1 MISSPTAIS
10 PCSWNS
16 ISRFLT
22 QHLPGVASE
31 LRANLVGAQSIKASN
46 KEGKL
51 RSHARVAMTVRT
63 RSAAVLVFSTRSIIS
78 QTGLAIAVSC
88 AASLVCSSAF
98 AGAEKISDTRS
109 EAPDEAPG
117 PAIQKQS
124 GAIISIR
131 SRRINRTAPLAAPS
145 APARATN
152 TPDSRHDRPDK
163 VAETKPRE
171 KVDPFAKFDHLREKG
186 IWLNIPGPADTIDQ
200 DKGGVRSALANLGI
214 GYVGWTQNSLIDNRM
229 PNAAKST
236 IFNQRYIG
244 ESPTFGTVNSMIVT
258 YDLGRFGIP
267 DGQITVGVEQQYWT
281 WKPAGPDRVG
291 INTIAYYQTFFDR
304 TLELKM
310 GYLGNHDEFLGMNPF
325 GPTPV
330 ILSQAGMSNNSA
342 PTPALNVRY
351 NLDDRLYN
359 KISIQRSVSPDG
371 QLAHITENRA
381 GLNWRTANAG
391 ILLLDEFGY
400 KNKAAPGLPETWLR
414 AGIGFNDSRYPNL
427 AYPSQ
432 PRANANSAYYVAVDR
447 QFWQSDDQG
456 SPARG
461 IYGGFS
467 AMYAPP
473 DVNKVSRYLEVR
485 LYAKGLFSSR
495 PGDQIAIAATNI
507 AWSHF
512 AVDAALAKGDLVH
525 RNSTAIRGRYTARL
539 APGVYATLGLLYIN
553 NPTAITY
560 TRQTGHA
567 LNVLVSTSI
576 FF

>member
-1 MISSPTAIS
+1 MISSTAIS
-10 PCSWNS
+10 LFSCASV
-16 ISRFLT
+16 SRFLT
-22 QHLPGVASE
+22 HQLPGFASE
-31 LRANLVGAQSIKASN
+31 LRTNVVGAQAIKASN

-51 RSHARVAMTVRT
+51 RSHAGVAMTVRT
-63 RSAAVLVFSTRSIIS
+63 RSAAAPIFSTRSIMS

-88 AASLVCSSAF
+88 AANLVCSSAL
-98 AGAEKISDTRS
+98 AGAEKASDTGS
-109 EAPDEAPG
+109 EAPGETPG

-124 GAIISIR
+124 GATNSIR
-131 SRRINRTAPLAAPS
+131 SRRTNRTAPLAAPW

-152 TPDSRHDRPDK
+152 TPDSRHNRPNK
-163 VAETKPRE
+163 VAETKPPE
-171 KVDPFAKFDHLREKG
+171 KIAPFAKFDNLREKG

-200 DKGGVRSALANLGI
+200 DKGGVRSALADLGI

-229 PNAAKST
+229 PNASKST

-267 DGQITVGVEQQYWT
+267 DGQITVGAEQQYWT

-304 TLELKM
+304 KLELKM
-310 GYLGNHDEFLGMNPF
+310 GYLRNHDEFSGMNPF
-325 GPTPV
+325 GPTPI
-330 ILSQAGMSNNSA
+330 ILSQAGISNNSA
-342 PTPALNVRY
+342 PTPALNVKY
-351 NLDDRLYN
+351 NLDDRLYA

-371 QLAHITENRA
+371 QLAHMSENPT

-400 KNKAAPGLPETWLR
+400 KAKAAEGSPETWLR

-427 AYPSQ
+427 ADPSQ
-432 PRANANSAYYVAVDR
+432 PRADANSAYYVAMDR
-447 QFWQSDDQG
+447 QFWQSDAEG

-467 AMYAPP
+467 AMYAPS
-473 DVNKVSRYLEVR
+473 DVNKVSRYLELR
-485 LYAKGLFSSR
+485 LYAKGLFNSR

-512 AVDAALAKGDLVH
+512 AVDTALAKGDLVH
-525 RNSTAIRGRYTARL
+525 RDSTAIWGRYTARL
-539 APGVYATLGLLYIN
+539 APGIYATLGLLYIN
-553 NPTAITY
+553 HPTTITY

-567 LNVLVSTSI
+567 LNVLVSTSV

>member
-1 MISSPTAIS
+1 MT
-10 PCSWNS
+10 
-16 ISRFLT
+16 RFLT
-22 QHLPGVASE
+22 QQLPGVASE
-31 LRANLVGAQSIKASN
+31 LRSNVVGAHSIKASN
-46 KEGKL
+46 KEGTL
-51 RSHARVAMTVRT
+51 TPHAGVAMTVRT
-63 RSAAVLVFSTRSIIS
+63 RSAAAPVFSARSTMS
-78 QTGLAIAVSC
+78 QTGLAMAVSC
-88 AASLVCSSAF
+88 AASLVCSSAL
-98 AGAEKISDTRS
+98 AAAEKASDTRS
-109 EAPDEAPG
+109 EAPGETPG
-117 PAIQKQS
+117 PAIQKQG

-131 SRRINRTAPLAAPS
+131 GRRINRTAPLAARS

-152 TPDSRHDRPDK
+152 TRDSRHDRPDK
-163 VAETKPRE
+163 VAETKPPG
-171 KVDPFAKFDHLREKG
+171 KIDPFAKFDNLREKG
-186 IWLNIPGPADTIDQ
+186 IWLKIPGPADTIDQ
-200 DKGGVRSALANLGI
+200 DRGGVRSALAELGI

-229 PNAAKST
+229 PNASKST
-236 IFNQRYIG
+236 VFNQRYIG

-258 YDLGRFGIP
+258 YDLGRFEIP
-267 DGQITVGVEQQYWT
+267 DGQITVGAEQQYWT

-304 TLELKM
+304 KLELKM
-310 GYLGNHDEFLGMNPF
+310 GYLRNHDEFVGMNPF
-325 GPTPV
+325 GPTPI

-342 PTPALNVRY
+342 PMPALNVKY

-359 KISIQRSVSPDG
+359 KISIQRSISPDG
-371 QLAHITENRA
+371 QLAHMTENPT

-391 ILLLDEFGY
+391 ILLLDEFGN

-414 AGIGFNDSRYPNL
+414 AGIGFNNSRYPHL
-427 AYPSQ
+427 AYPLQ
-432 PRANANSAYYVAVDR
+432 PRVNANSAYYVAVDR
-447 QFWQSDDQG
+447 QFWQSDAQG

-461 IYGGFS
+461 VYGGFS
-467 AMYAPP
+467 AMYAPS
-473 DVNKVSRYLEVR
+473 DVNKVSRYLELR

-512 AVDAALAKGDLVH
+512 AVDAALVKGDLVH
-525 RNSTAIRGRYTARL
+525 RDSTAIWGRYTARL

-567 LNVLVSTSI
+567 LNVLVSTSV

>member
-1 MISSPTAIS
+1 MT
-10 PCSWNS
+10 
-16 ISRFLT
+16 RFLT
-22 QHLPGVASE
+22 QRLPGVAGE
-31 LRANLVGAQSIKASN
+31 LRTNVVGAHSIKAGN
-46 KEGKL
+46 VEGQPTP
-51 RSHARVAMTVRT
+51 HTGVPMTVRT
-63 RSAAVLVFSTRSIIS
+63 RSAAPPVFSTRSIMS

-88 AASLVCSSAF
+88 AASLVCSSAL
-98 AGAEKISDTRS
+98 AGAEKASDTKS
-109 EAPDEAPG
+109 EARGETPG
-117 PAIQKQS
+117 PEVQKQS
-124 GAIISIR
+124 GATISVR
-131 SRRINRTAPLAAPS
+131 SRWLKRTEPLAAPS
-145 APARATN
+145 APARAIN

-163 VAETKPRE
+163 VAETKPPE
-171 KVDPFAKFDHLREKG
+171 KIAPFAKFDNLREKG
-186 IWLNIPGPADTIDQ
+186 IWLNMPGPADTIDQ
-200 DKGGVRSALANLGI
+200 DRGGVRSALANLGI

-229 PNAAKST
+229 PNASKST

-267 DGQITVGVEQQYWT
+267 DGQITVGAEQQYWT

-310 GYLGNHDEFLGMNPF
+310 GYLRNHDEFLGMNPF

-330 ILSQAGMSNNSA
+330 ILSQAGMSTNSA
-342 PTPALNVRY
+342 PTPALNVKY

-371 QLAHITENRA
+371 QLAHMSENPT

-400 KNKAAPGLPETWLR
+400 KAKATEGSPETWLR
-414 AGIGFNDSRYPNL
+414 AGIGFNDSHYLNL
-427 AYPSQ
+427 ADPSQ
-432 PRANANSAYYVAVDR
+432 PRANANSAYYLAVDR
-447 QFWQSDDQG
+447 QFWQADAQG

-467 AMYAPP
+467 AMYAPS
-473 DVNKVSRYLEVR
+473 DVNKVSRYLELR

-495 PGDQIAIAATNI
+495 PGDQIAIAATNT

-525 RNSTAIRGRYTARL
+525 RDSTAIWGRYTARL

-567 LNVLVSTSI
+567 LNVLVSTSV

>member
-1 MISSPTAIS
+1 MT
-10 PCSWNS
+10 
-16 ISRFLT
+16 RFLT
-22 QHLPGVASE
+22 RRLPGVARE
-31 LRANLVGAQSIKASN
+31 LRTNVVGAHSIKASH

-51 RSHARVAMTVRT
+51 RSHAGVAMTVRT
-63 RSAAVLVFSTRSIIS
+63 RSAAAPVFSPRSTMS

-88 AASLVCSSAF
+88 AASLVCSSAV
-98 AGAEKISDTRS
+98 AGAEKASDTGS
-109 EAPDEAPG
+109 ETSDEASG
-117 PAIQKQS
+117 PAIQKKS

-131 SRRINRTAPLAAPS
+131 GRRINRTAPLAAPS
-145 APARATN
+145 APARATS
-152 TPDSRHDRPDK
+152 TPDSRHDRPNK
-163 VAETKPRE
+163 VAETKPPE

-229 PNAAKST
+229 PNASKST

-244 ESPTFGTVNSMIVT
+244 ESPTFGTVNSIIVT

-267 DGQITVGVEQQYWT
+267 DGQITVGAEQQYWT

-310 GYLGNHDEFLGMNPF
+310 GYLRNHDEFLGMNPF
-325 GPTPV
+325 GPTPI
-330 ILSQAGMSNNSA
+330 ILSQAGMSNNSV

-371 QLAHITENRA
+371 QLAHMSENPT

-400 KNKAAPGLPETWLR
+400 KAKAAEGSPETWLR
-414 AGIGFNDSRYPNL
+414 AGIGFNDSHYPNL
-427 AYPSQ
+427 ADPTQ

-447 QFWQSDDQG
+447 QFWQSDAEG

-467 AMYAPP
+467 AMYAPS
-473 DVNKVSRYLEVR
+473 DVNKVSRYLELRV
-485 LYAKGLFSSR
+485 YAKGLFNSR
-495 PGDQIAIAATNI
+495 PGDRIAIAATNI
-507 AWSHF
+507 AWNHF

-525 RNSTAIRGRYTARL
+525 RDSTAIWGRYTARL

-567 LNVLVSTSI
+567 LNVLVSTSV

>member
-1 MISSPTAIS
+1 MT
-10 PCSWNS
+10 
-16 ISRFLT
+16 RFLT
-22 QHLPGVASE
+22 RRLPGVASE
-31 LRANLVGAQSIKASN
+31 LRTNVAGAQSIKAGN

-51 RSHARVAMTVRT
+51 RSHAGVAMTVRT
-63 RSAAVLVFSTRSIIS
+63 RSAAAPVFTPRSTMS

-88 AASLVCSSAF
+88 AASLVCSSAV
-98 AGAEKISDTRS
+98 AGADKASDAGS
-109 EAPDEAPG
+109 ETSDEASG
-117 PAIQKQS
+117 PAIQKKS

-131 SRRINRTAPLAAPS
+131 SRRINRTAPLAARS
-145 APARATN
+145 APVRATN
-152 TPDSRHDRPDK
+152 TPDSRHDRPNK
-163 VAETKPRE
+163 VAETEPPE
-171 KVDPFAKFDHLREKG
+171 KVDPFVKFDHLREKG
-186 IWLNIPGPADTIDQ
+186 TWLNIPGPADTIDQ
-200 DKGGVRSALANLGI
+200 DKGGVRSALATLGI
-214 GYVGWTQNSLIDNRM
+214 GYVGWTQNSLIDNRI
-229 PNAAKST
+229 PNASKST

-244 ESPTFGTVNSMIVT
+244 ESPTFGTVNSMIMT
-258 YDLGRFGIP
+258 YDLGPFGIP

-304 TLELKM
+304 KFELKM
-310 GYLGNHDEFLGMNPF
+310 GYLRNHDEFLGMNPF

-371 QLAHITENRA
+371 QLAHMTENRA

-400 KNKAAPGLPETWLR
+400 KTKATERSPETWLR

-427 AYPSQ
+427 ADPSQ
-432 PRANANSAYYVAVDR
+432 PRADANSAYYVAVDG
-447 QFWQSDDQG
+447 QFWQSDAEG

-467 AMYAPP
+467 AMYAPS
-473 DVNKVSRYLEVR
+473 DVNKVSRYLELR
-485 LYAKGLFSSR
+485 LYAKGLFNSR

-525 RNSTAIRGRYTARL
+525 RHSTSIWGRYTARL

-553 NPTAITY
+553 NPTTITY
-560 TRQTGHA
+560 SRQTGHA
-567 LNVLVSTSI
+567 LNVLVSTSV

>member
-1 MISSPTAIS
+1 M
-10 PCSWNS
+10 
-16 ISRFLT
+16 
-22 QHLPGVASE
+22 
-31 LRANLVGAQSIKASN
+31 
-46 KEGKL
+46 
-51 RSHARVAMTVRT
+51 
-63 RSAAVLVFSTRSIIS
+63 S

-88 AASLVCSSAF
+88 AASLVCSSAL
-98 AGAEKISDTRS
+98 AGAEKASDTKS
-109 EAPDEAPG
+109 EAPGETPG
-117 PAIQKQS
+117 PEIQKQS
-124 GAIISIR
+124 GATISVR
-131 SRRINRTAPLAAPS
+131 SRWLKRTEPLAAPS
-145 APARATN
+145 APARAIN

-163 VAETKPRE
+163 VAETTPPE
-171 KVDPFAKFDHLREKG
+171 KIAPFAKFDNLREKG
-186 IWLNIPGPADTIDQ
+186 IWLNMPGPADTIDQ
-200 DKGGVRSALANLGI
+200 DRGGVRSALANLGI

-229 PNAAKST
+229 PNASKST

-267 DGQITVGVEQQYWT
+267 DGQITVGAEQQYWT

-310 GYLGNHDEFLGMNPF
+310 GYLRNHDEFLGMNPF
-325 GPTPV
+325 GPTPI

-342 PTPALNVRY
+342 PTPALNVKY

-371 QLAHITENRA
+371 QLAHMSENPT
-381 GLNWRTANAG
+381 GLNWRTVNAG

-400 KNKAAPGLPETWLR
+400 KAKATEGSPETWLR

-427 AYPSQ
+427 ADPSQ
-432 PRANANSAYYVAVDR
+432 PRANANSAYYVAMDR
-447 QFWQSDDQG
+447 QFWQSDAEG

-467 AMYAPP
+467 AMYAPS
-473 DVNKVSRYLEVR
+473 DVNKVSRYLELR

-495 PGDQIAIAATNI
+495 PGDQIAIAATNT

-525 RNSTAIRGRYTARL
+525 RDSTAIWGRYTARL

-553 NPTAITY
+553 NPTTITY
-560 TRQTGHA
+560 SRQTGHT
-567 LNVLVSTSI
+567 LNVLVSTSV

>member
-1 MISSPTAIS
+1 M
-10 PCSWNS
+10 
-16 ISRFLT
+16 SRFLT
-22 QHLPGVASE
+22 QQLPGGARE
-31 LRANLVGAQSIKASN
+31 LRTNLAGAHSIKASP
-46 KEGKL
+46 KEGSL
-51 RSHARVAMTVRT
+51 TPHADLAVTVRT
-63 RSAAVLVFSTRSIIS
+63 RSAAAPVFNPRSIMS

-88 AASLVCSSAF
+88 AASLVCSSAV
-98 AGAEKISDTRS
+98 AGAEKASDTGRETS
-109 EAPDEAPG
+109 DEPSG

-131 SRRINRTAPLAAPS
+131 SRRINRTAPLAAPA

-163 VAETKPRE
+163 AAETKPPE
-171 KVDPFAKFDHLREKG
+171 KIAPFAKFDNLREKG
-186 IWLNIPGPADTIDQ
+186 IWLSIPGPADTIDQ
-200 DKGGVRSALANLGI
+200 DKDGVRSALADLGI
-214 GYVGWTQNSLIDNRM
+214 GYVGWTQNTLIDNRM
-229 PNAAKST
+229 PNASKST

-267 DGQITVGVEQQYWT
+267 DGQITVGAEQQYWT

-291 INTIAYYQTFFDR
+291 INTVAYYQTCFDR

-310 GYLGNHDEFLGMNPF
+310 GYLRNHDEFLGMNPF

-342 PTPALNVRY
+342 PTPALNVKY

-371 QLAHITENRA
+371 QLAHMSENPT

-400 KNKAAPGLPETWLR
+400 KAKATEGSPETWLR
-414 AGIGFNDSRYPNL
+414 AGIGFNNSDYPNL
-427 AYPSQ
+427 ADPSQ
-432 PRANANSAYYVAVDR
+432 PRANANSAYHVAVDR
-447 QFWQSDDQG
+447 QFWQSDAQG

-467 AMYAPP
+467 AMYAPS
-473 DVNKVSRYLEVR
+473 DVNKVSRYLELRV
-485 LYAKGLFSSR
+485 YAKGLFSSR
-495 PGDQIAIAATNI
+495 PGDQIAIAATNT

-525 RNSTAIRGRYTARL
+525 RNSTAIWGRYTARL

-553 NPTAITY
+553 NPTTITY
-560 TRQTGHA
+560 SRQTGHA
-567 LNVLVSTSI
+567 LNVLVSTSV

>member
-1 MISSPTAIS
+1 MT
-10 PCSWNS
+10 
-16 ISRFLT
+16 RFLT
-22 QHLPGVASE
+22 QRLPGVASE
-31 LRANLVGAQSIKASN
+31 LRTNVAGAHSIKTSH
-46 KEGKL
+46 KQGKL
-51 RSHARVAMTVRT
+51 RSHAGVAMTVRT
-63 RSAAVLVFSTRSIIS
+63 RSAAAPVFSPRSTMS

-88 AASLVCSSAF
+88 AASLVCGSAL
-98 AGAEKISDTRS
+98 AGAEKASDTGS
-109 EAPDEAPG
+109 ETSDEASG

-124 GAIISIR
+124 GATISIR
-131 SRRINRTAPLAAPS
+131 SRWINRMAPLAAPS

-152 TPDSRHDRPDK
+152 TPNSRHDRPGK
-163 VAETKPRE
+163 GAETKPPE
-171 KVDPFAKFDHLREKG
+171 TIAPFAKFDNLREKG

-200 DKGGVRSALANLGI
+200 DKDGVRSALAALGI
-214 GYVGWTQNSLIDNRM
+214 GYVGWTQNTLIDNRM
-229 PNAAKST
+229 PNASKST

-267 DGQITVGVEQQYWT
+267 DGQITVGAEQQYWT

-291 INTIAYYQTFFDR
+291 INTIAFYQTFFDR
-304 TLELKM
+304 KLELKM
-310 GYLGNHDEFLGMNPF
+310 GYLRNHDEFLGMNPF
-325 GPTPV
+325 GPTSV

-342 PTPALNVRY
+342 PTPALNVKY

-359 KISIQRSVSPDG
+359 KISLQRSVSPVG
-371 QLAHITENRA
+371 QLAHISENPT

-400 KNKAAPGLPETWLR
+400 KAKAAPGSPETWLR

-427 AYPSQ
+427 ADPSQ
-432 PRANANSAYYVAVDR
+432 PRANANSAYYVAADR
-447 QFWQSDDQG
+447 QFWQADAEG

-473 DVNKVSRYLEVR
+473 DVNKVSRYLELR

-495 PGDQIAIAATNI
+495 PGDQIAIAATNT
-507 AWSHF
+507 AWSHL

-525 RNSTAIRGRYTARL
+525 RDSTAIWGRYTARL

-553 NPTAITY
+553 NPTTITY

-567 LNVLVSTSI
+567 LNVLVSTSV

>member
-1 MISSPTAIS
+1 MISSTAIS
-10 PCSWNS
+10 LFSWTS
-16 ISRFLT
+16 VSRLLT
-22 QHLPGVASE
+22 QQLPDIASE
-31 LRANLVGAQSIKASN
+31 LRTNLVDAHSIKASN
-46 KEGKL
+46 KEGNL
-51 RSHARVAMTVRT
+51 TPHEGVAMMVRT
-63 RSAAVLVFSTRSIIS
+63 RSAAAPVSSTRSTIS
-78 QTGLAIAVSC
+78 QTGLALAISL
-88 AASLVCSSAF
+88 AASLVCRPAF
-98 AGAEKISDTRS
+98 AGAEKASDPRS
-109 EAPDEAPG
+109 EAPREAPG
-117 PAIQKQS
+117 PAIQEQS
-124 GAIISIR
+124 GATISIR
-131 SRRINRTAPLAAPS
+131 SRRLKRTAPLAARS
-145 APARATN
+145 APAQSINA
-152 TPDSRHDRPDK
+152 PESRHDHPDK
-163 VAETKPRE
+163 VAEIRAPDKI
-171 KVDPFAKFDHLREKG
+171 DPFAKFDNLREKG
-186 IWLNIPGPADTIDQ
+186 IWLNIPGPADTIDR
-200 DKGGVRSALANLGI
+200 DMGGVRSALADLGI

-229 PNAAKST
+229 PNASKST

-244 ESPTFGTVNSMIVT
+244 ESPTFCTVNSMIVT

-267 DGQITVGVEQQYWT
+267 DGQITVGAEQQYWT

-310 GYLGNHDEFLGMNPF
+310 GYLRNHDEFLGMNPF
-325 GPTPV
+325 GPTPI

-342 PTPALNVRY
+342 PTPALNVKY

-371 QLAHITENRA
+371 QLAHMSENPT

-400 KNKAAPGLPETWLR
+400 KAKATEGSPETWLR
-414 AGIGFNDSRYPNL
+414 AGIGFNDSHYPNL
-427 AYPSQ
+427 ADPSQ
-432 PRANANSAYYVAVDR
+432 PRANANSAYYLAVDR
-447 QFWQSDDQG
+447 QFWQSDAQD

-467 AMYAPP
+467 AMYAPS
-473 DVNKVSRYLEVR
+473 DVNKVSRYLELR

-525 RNSTAIRGRYTARL
+525 RDSTAIRGRYTARL

-553 NPTAITY
+553 NPTTITY
-560 TRQTGHA
+560 SRQTGHA
-567 LNVLVSTSI
+567 LNVLVSTSV

>member
-1 MISSPTAIS
+1 MT
-10 PCSWNS
+10 
-16 ISRFLT
+16 RLLT
-22 QHLPGVASE
+22 QQLPDVARE
-31 LRANLVGAQSIKASN
+31 LRTNLVGAHSIKASN
-46 KEGKL
+46 MEGTL
-51 RSHARVAMTVRT
+51 TSHAGVAMSVRT
-63 RSAAVLVFSTRSIIS
+63 RSAAAPVFSARSTLT
-78 QTGLAIAVSC
+78 QTGLAIAVSF
-88 AASLVCSSAF
+88 AASLCSSAL
-98 AGAEKISDTRS
+98 AGVEYASDTGS
-109 EAPDEAPG
+109 ETSDEASG

-124 GAIISIR
+124 SATISVR
-131 SRRINRTAPLAAPS
+131 SHQLKRTAPLAARSPPAQPIN
-145 APARATN
+145 APA
-152 TPDSRHDRPDK
+152 SRHGRPDK
-163 VAETKPRE
+163 AATTRPPE
-171 KVDPFAKFDHLREKG
+171 KIDPFAKFDNLREKG

-200 DKGGVRSALANLGI
+200 DKGGVRSALADLGI

-229 PNAAKST
+229 PNASKST
-236 IFNQRYIG
+236 TFNQRYIG
-244 ESPTFGTVNSMIVT
+244 ESPTFSTVNSMIVT
-258 YDLGRFGIP
+258 YDLGRFGIA
-267 DGQITVGVEQQYWT
+267 DGQITVGAEQQYWT

-304 TLELKM
+304 KLELKM
-310 GYLGNHDEFLGMNPF
+310 GYLRNHDEFLGMNPF
-325 GPTPV
+325 GPTPI

-342 PTPALNVRY
+342 PTPALNVKY
-351 NLDDRLYN
+351 NLDDRLYT
-359 KISIQRSVSPDG
+359 KISIQRSLSPDG
-371 QLAHITENRA
+371 QLVHMTENPT

-391 ILLLDEFGY
+391 ILLLGEFGY
-400 KNKAAPGLPETWLR
+400 KNKAAVGSPETWLR
-414 AGIGFNDSRYPNL
+414 AGIGFNDSRYPHL
-427 AYPSQ
+427 AYPIQ
-432 PRANANSAYYVAVDR
+432 PRADANSAYYVAVDR
-447 QFWQSDDQG
+447 QFWQSDAQG

-467 AMYAPP
+467 AMYAPS

-525 RNSTAIRGRYTARL
+525 RDSTAIRGRYTARL

-567 LNVLVSTSI
+567 LNVLVSTSV

>member
-1 MISSPTAIS
+1 M
-10 PCSWNS
+10 
-16 ISRFLT
+16 SRFLT
-22 QHLPGVASE
+22 QQLPGVARE
-31 LRANLVGAQSIKASN
+31 LRTNLVGAHSIKASN

-51 RSHARVAMTVRT
+51 TSHASVAMTVRT
-63 RSAAVLVFSTRSIIS
+63 RSAAAPVFSTRSTMS
-78 QTGLAIAVSC
+78 QTGLAVAVSC
-88 AASLVCSSAF
+88 AASLVCSA
-98 AGAEKISDTRS
+98 ALEGAEKTSNTRS
-109 EAPDEAPG
+109 EAPDEAPR

-124 GAIISIR
+124 GATISVR
-131 SRRINRTAPLAAPS
+131 SHQLKRTAPLAGRSAAAQPIN
-145 APARATN
+145 APA
-152 TPDSRHDRPDK
+152 SRHDRPDK
-163 VAETKPRE
+163 AATTRPPE
-171 KVDPFAKFDHLREKG
+171 KIAPFAKFDNLREKG

-200 DKGGVRSALANLGI
+200 DKGGVRSALADLGI

-229 PNAAKST
+229 PNASKST
-236 IFNQRYIG
+236 TFNQRYIG
-244 ESPTFGTVNSMIVT
+244 ESPTFSTVNSMIVT
-258 YDLGRFGIP
+258 YDLGRFGIA
-267 DGQITVGVEQQYWT
+267 DGQITVGAEQQYWT

-291 INTIAYYQTFFDR
+291 ISTIAYYQTFFDR
-304 TLELKM
+304 KLELKM
-310 GYLGNHDEFLGMNPF
+310 GYLRNHDEFLGMNPF
-325 GPTPV
+325 GPTPI

-342 PTPALNVRY
+342 PTPALNVKY

-371 QLAHITENRA
+371 QLAHMTENPT

-400 KNKAAPGLPETWLR
+400 KNKAAVGSPETWLR
-414 AGIGFNDSRYPNL
+414 AGIGFNDSRYPHL
-427 AYPSQ
+427 AYPIQ
-432 PRANANSAYYVAVDR
+432 PRADANSAYYVAVDR
-447 QFWQSDDQG
+447 QFWQSDAEG

-467 AMYAPP
+467 AMYAPS

-525 RNSTAIRGRYTARL
+525 RDSTAIRGRYTARL

-560 TRQTGHA
+560 TRRTGHA
-567 LNVLVSTSI
+567 LNVLVSTSV

>member
-1 MISSPTAIS
+1 MA
-10 PCSWNS
+10 
-16 ISRFLT
+16 RFLT
-22 QHLPGVASE
+22 QRLPGIASE
-31 LRANLVGAQSIKASN
+31 LRTNVVGAESIKASN
-46 KEGKL
+46 KEGTL
-51 RSHARVAMTVRT
+51 RSHAGVAMTVRT
-63 RSAAVLVFSTRSIIS
+63 RSAAAPVFSAQSTMP

-88 AASLVCSSAF
+88 AASLVCGSAL
-98 AGAEKISDTRS
+98 AGAEKASDTRS
-109 EAPDEAPG
+109 EAPGEAPG
-117 PAIQKQS
+117 LAIQKQS
-124 GAIISIR
+124 GAIISIQ
-131 SRRINRTAPLAAPS
+131 SRWINRAAPLAAPS

-152 TPDSRHDRPDK
+152 TSNSRHDRLGK
-163 VAETKPRE
+163 GAETKPPE
-171 KVDPFAKFDHLREKG
+171 KIALFAKFDNLREKG
-186 IWLNIPGPADTIDQ
+186 IWLNIPGPAETIDQ
-200 DKGGVRSALANLGI
+200 DKDGVRSALADLGI
-214 GYVGWTQNSLIDNRM
+214 GYVGWTQNTLIDNRM
-229 PNAAKST
+229 PNASKST

-267 DGQITVGVEQQYWT
+267 DGQITVGAEQQYWT

-304 TLELKM
+304 KLELKM
-310 GYLGNHDEFLGMNPF
+310 GYLRNHDEFLGMNPF

-342 PTPALNVRY
+342 PTPALNVKY

-371 QLAHITENRA
+371 QLAHISENST

-400 KNKAAPGLPETWLR
+400 KAKATEGSPETWLR

-427 AYPSQ
+427 ADPSQ
-432 PRANANSAYYVAVDR
+432 PRASANSAYYLAVDR
-447 QFWQSDDQG
+447 QFWQSDAQG

-467 AMYAPP
+467 AMYAPS
-473 DVNKVSRYLEVR
+473 DVNKVSRYLELR

-525 RNSTAIRGRYTARL
+525 RDSTAIWGRYTARL

-553 NPTAITY
+553 NPTSITY
-560 TRQTGHA
+560 SRQTGHA
-567 LNVLVSTSI
+567 LNVLVSTSV

>member
-1 MISSPTAIS
+1 MT
-10 PCSWNS
+10 
-16 ISRFLT
+16 RFLA
-22 QHLPGVASE
+22 QQRPGVARE
-31 LRANLVGAQSIKASN
+31 LRTNLVGAHSIKASN

-51 RSHARVAMTVRT
+51 RSNAGVAMTVRT
-63 RSAAVLVFSTRSIIS
+63 RLAAAPVFSARSTLS
-78 QTGLAIAVSC
+78 QTGLAIAISC
-88 AASLVCSSAF
+88 AASLVCSSAS
-98 AGAEKISDTRS
+98 AGPERASDTRS
-109 EAPDEAPG
+109 EAPDEAHG
-117 PAIQKQS
+117 SATQKQS
-124 GAIISIR
+124 VAIISIR

-145 APARATN
+145 APARGTN
-152 TPDSRHDRPDK
+152 TPDSRHDHPDK
-163 VAETKPRE
+163 VAETKPSE
-171 KVDPFAKFDHLREKG
+171 KIAPFAKFDNLREKG

-200 DKGGVRSALANLGI
+200 DKDGVRSALADLGI
-214 GYVGWTQNSLIDNRM
+214 GYVGWTQNTLIDNRM
-229 PNAAKST
+229 PNASKST

-258 YDLGRFGIP
+258 YDLGQFGIA
-267 DGQITVGVEQQYWT
+267 DGQITVGAEQQYWT

-304 TLELKM
+304 TLELTM
-310 GYLGNHDEFLGMNPF
+310 GYLRNHDEFLGMNPF
-325 GPTPV
+325 GPTPI

-342 PTPALNVRY
+342 PTPALNVKY
-351 NLDDRLYN
+351 NLNDRLYT

-371 QLAHITENRA
+371 QSAHITENPT
-381 GLNWRTANAG
+381 GLDWRTANAG

-400 KNKAAPGLPETWLR
+400 KTKAAPGLPETWLR

-427 AYPSQ
+427 ADPSQ

-447 QFWQSDDQG
+447 QFWQSDDEG

-467 AMYAPP
+467 AMYAPS
-473 DVNKVSRYLEVR
+473 DVNKVSRYLELR
-485 LYAKGLFSSR
+485 LYAKGPFGSR
-495 PGDQIAIAATNI
+495 PGDQIAIAATNT
-507 AWSHF
+507 AWSHL

-525 RNSTAIRGRYTARL
+525 RNSTAIWGRYTARL

-553 NPTAITY
+553 NPTTITY

-567 LNVLVSTSI
+567 LNVLVSTSV

>member
-1 MISSPTAIS
+1 M
-10 PCSWNS
+10 
-16 ISRFLT
+16 SRFLT
-22 QHLPGVASE
+22 QQLPGFASE
-31 LRANLVGAQSIKASN
+31 LRSNLVGAHKASN
-46 KEGKL
+46 MEGNL
-51 RSHARVAMTVRT
+51 TPDVGVARTVRT
-63 RSAAVLVFSTRSIIS
+63 RSAAAPVFSAQSTMW
-78 QTGLAIAVSC
+78 QTGLAVAVSF
-88 AASLVCSSAF
+88 AASLVCGSAL
-98 AGAEKISDTRS
+98 AGADKASDTRS
-109 EAPDEAPG
+109 EAPGEAPG

-124 GAIISIR
+124 GATISVR
-131 SRRINRTAPLAAPS
+131 TRRLKRTAPLATPS

-163 VAETKPRE
+163 VAETKPPE
-171 KVDPFAKFDHLREKG
+171 KIAPFAKFDKLREKG

-229 PNAAKST
+229 PNASKST

-258 YDLGRFGIP
+258 YDLGRFGIA
-267 DGQITVGVEQQYWT
+267 DGQITVGAEQQYWT

-310 GYLGNHDEFLGMNPF
+310 GYLRNHDEFLGMNPF
-325 GPTPV
+325 GPTPI
-330 ILSQAGMSNNSA
+330 ILSQAGMSTNSA
-342 PTPALNVRY
+342 PTPALNVKY

-371 QLAHITENRA
+371 QLAHMSENPI

-391 ILLLDEFGY
+391 ILLLDETGF
-400 KNKAAPGLPETWLR
+400 KNKAAPGSPETWLR
-414 AGIGFNDSRYPNL
+414 AGVGFNDSRYPNL

-432 PRANANSAYYVAVDR
+432 PRANANSAYYLAMDR
-447 QFWQSDDQG
+447 QFWQSDAQG

-467 AMYAPP
+467 AMYAPS
-473 DVNKVSRYLEVR
+473 DVNKVSRYLELR

-495 PGDQIAIAATNI
+495 PGDQIAVAATNI

-525 RNSTAIRGRYTARL
+525 RDSTAIWGRYTARL

-553 NPTAITY
+553 NPTTITY
-560 TRQTGHA
+560 SRQTGHA
-567 LNVLVSTSI
+567 LNVLVSTSV

>member
-1 MISSPTAIS
+1 MTSSTAIS
-10 PCSWNS
+10 LFSCASV
-16 ISRFLT
+16 SRFLT
-22 QHLPGVASE
+22 QQLPGFASE
-31 LRANLVGAQSIKASN
+31 LRTNVVGAQSIKAGN

-51 RSHARVAMTVRT
+51 RSHAGVAMTVRT
-63 RSAAVLVFSTRSIIS
+63 RSAAAPVFSPRSTMS

-88 AASLVCSSAF
+88 AASLVCSSAV
-98 AGAEKISDTRS
+98 AGAEKASDTKS
-109 EAPDEAPG
+109 ETPGETPG

-124 GAIISIR
+124 GATISVR
-131 SRRINRTAPLAAPS
+131 SRRLKRTEPLAAPS
-145 APARATN
+145 APARAIN

-163 VAETKPRE
+163 VAETRAPE
-171 KVDPFAKFDHLREKG
+171 KIAPFAKFDNLREKG

-200 DKGGVRSALANLGI
+200 DKGGVRSALADLGI

-229 PNAAKST
+229 PNASKST

-258 YDLGRFGIP
+258 YDLGRFGIA
-267 DGQITVGVEQQYWT
+267 DGQITVGAEQQYWT

-310 GYLGNHDEFLGMNPF
+310 GYLRNHDEFSGMNPL

-342 PTPALNVRY
+342 PTPALNVKY

-371 QLAHITENRA
+371 QLAHMSENPT
-381 GLNWRTANAG
+381 GLSWRTANAG

-400 KNKAAPGLPETWLR
+400 KAKATEGSPETWLR
-414 AGIGFNDSRYPNL
+414 AGIGFNDSQYPNL
-427 AYPSQ
+427 ADPSQ
-432 PRANANSAYYVAVDR
+432 PRANANSAYYVAADR
-447 QFWQSDDQG
+447 QLCQSNAEG

-473 DVNKVSRYLEVR
+473 DVNKVSRYLELR

-495 PGDQIAIAATNI
+495 PGDQIAIAATNT

-525 RNSTAIRGRYTARL
+525 RDSTAIWGRYTARL

-567 LNVLVSTSI
+567 LNVLVSTSV

>member
-1 MISSPTAIS
+1 M
-10 PCSWNS
+10 
-16 ISRFLT
+16 SRLLR
-22 QHLPGVASE
+22 QQLPGVARE
-31 LRANLVGAQSIKASN
+31 LWINLVGAYSIKAGN
-46 KEGKL
+46 VEGKL
-51 RSHARVAMTVRT
+51 TPHAGVPLTVRT
-63 RSAAVLVFSTRSIIS
+63 RSAAAAVFSARSIMS
-78 QTGLAIAVSC
+78 QTGLAVAASL
-88 AASLVCSSAF
+88 AASLVCSSAL
-98 AGAEKISDTRS
+98 AGAEKASDTGS
-109 EAPDEAPG
+109 EAPGEAPG
-117 PAIQKQS
+117 RAIQKQS
-124 GAIISIR
+124 GATISVR
-131 SRRINRTAPLAAPS
+131 SHRLKRTAPPAARS
-145 APARATN
+145 AVINAPASRYNRLDKLAEIRAT
-152 TPDSRHDRPDK
+152 
-163 VAETKPRE
+163 E
-171 KVDPFAKFDHLREKG
+171 KIDAFAKFDHLREKG

-200 DKGGVRSALANLGI
+200 DKGGVRSALADLGI
-214 GYVGWTQNSLIDNRM
+214 GYVGWTQNSLIDNRL
-229 PNAAKST
+229 PNVSKST

-258 YDLGRFGIP
+258 YDLGRFGIA
-267 DGQITVGVEQQYWT
+267 DGQITVGAEQQYWT

-310 GYLGNHDEFLGMNPF
+310 GYLRNHDEFLGMNPF
-325 GPTPV
+325 GPTPI
-330 ILSQAGMSNNSA
+330 ILSQAGMSTNSA

-359 KISIQRSVSPDG
+359 KISLQRSVSPDG
-371 QLAHITENRA
+371 QLVHMSENST

-400 KNKAAPGLPETWLR
+400 KAKATEGSPETWLR
-414 AGIGFNDSRYPNL
+414 AGIGFNDSHYPNL
-427 AYPSQ
+427 ADPSQ

-447 QFWQSDDQG
+447 QFWQSDAQG

-467 AMYAPP
+467 AMYAPS
-473 DVNKVSRYLEVR
+473 DVNKVSRYLELR
-485 LYAKGLFSSR
+485 LYAKGLFESR

-512 AVDAALAKGDLVH
+512 AVDAASAKGDLVH
-525 RNSTAIRGRYTARL
+525 RDSTAVWGRYTARL

-553 NPTAITY
+553 NPTTITY

-567 LNVLVSTSI
+567 LNVLVSTSV

>member
-1 MISSPTAIS
+1 MISSTAIS
-10 PCSWNS
+10 LCSWTS
-16 ISRFLT
+16 VSRFLT
-22 QHLPGVASE
+22 QQLPDIASE
-31 LRANLVGAQSIKASN
+31 LGTNLVGAHSIKGSN
-46 KEGKL
+46 KERKL
-51 RSHARVAMTVRT
+51 SSHAGVAMTVRT
-63 RSAAVLVFSTRSIIS
+63 RSAAAPVFSPRSTMS

-88 AASLVCSSAF
+88 AASLVSGSTV
-98 AGAEKISDTRS
+98 AGAEKASDTGRETS
-109 EAPDEAPG
+109 DEASG

-124 GAIISIR
+124 GATISVR
-131 SRRINRTAPLAAPS
+131 SRRLKRTAPLAARS
-145 APARATN
+145 AAAQSINAP
-152 TPDSRHDRPDK
+152 HPDK
-163 VAETKPRE
+163 VAEIRAPDKI
-171 KVDPFAKFDHLREKG
+171 DPFAKFDKLREKG

-200 DKGGVRSALANLGI
+200 DKGGVRSALADLGI

-229 PNAAKST
+229 PNASKST

-267 DGQITVGVEQQYWT
+267 DGQITVGAEQQYWT

-310 GYLGNHDEFLGMNPF
+310 GYLRNHDEFSGMNPF

-342 PTPALNVRY
+342 PSPALNVRY

-371 QLAHITENRA
+371 QLAHMSENST

-400 KNKAAPGLPETWLR
+400 KAKATEGSPETWLR
-414 AGIGFNDSRYPNL
+414 AGIGFNDSHYPNL
-427 AYPSQ
+427 ADPSQ
-432 PRANANSAYYVAVDR
+432 PRANANSAYYLAVDR
-447 QFWQSDDQG
+447 QFWQSDAQG

-467 AMYAPP
+467 AMYAPS
-473 DVNKVSRYLEVR
+473 DVNKVSRYLELR

-495 PGDQIAIAATNI
+495 SGDQIAIAATNTT
-507 AWSHF
+507 WSHF

-525 RNSTAIRGRYTARL
+525 RNSTAIWGRYTARL

-567 LNVLVSTSI
+567 LNVLVSTSV

>member
-1 MISSPTAIS
+1 MISSTAIS
-10 PCSWNS
+10 HFSCASV
-16 ISRFLT
+16 SRFLT
-22 QHLPGVASE
+22 QQLPGFASE
-31 LRANLVGAQSIKASN
+31 LRTNLVGAHSIKTSN

-51 RSHARVAMTVRT
+51 SSHAGVAMRVRT
-63 RSAAVLVFSTRSIIS
+63 RSAAAPVFSAQSTMS
-78 QTGLAIAVSC
+78 QTGLAVAVSF
-88 AASLVCSSAF
+88 AASLVCGSAL
-98 AGAEKISDTRS
+98 AGAEKASDTRS
-109 EAPDEAPG
+109 EVPGDAPG

-124 GAIISIR
+124 GATIGVR
-131 SRRINRTAPLAAPS
+131 TRRLKRTAPLVTPS

-163 VAETKPRE
+163 VAETKPPE
-171 KVDPFAKFDHLREKG
+171 KIAPFAKFDNLREKG

-200 DKGGVRSALANLGI
+200 DKGGVRSALAALGI
-214 GYVGWTQNSLIDNRM
+214 GYVGWTQNSMIDNRM
-229 PNAAKST
+229 PNASKST

-258 YDLGRFGIP
+258 YDLGRFGIA
-267 DGQITVGVEQQYWT
+267 DGQITVGAEQQYLT

-304 TLELKM
+304 KLELKM
-310 GYLGNHDEFLGMNPF
+310 GYLRNHDEFSGMNPF

-342 PTPALNVRY
+342 PSPALNVRY

-371 QLAHITENRA
+371 QLAHMSENPT
-381 GLNWRTANAG
+381 GLNWRTVNAG
-391 ILLLDEFGY
+391 ILLLGEFGY
-400 KNKAAPGLPETWLR
+400 KAKATEGLPETWLR
-414 AGIGFNDSRYPNL
+414 AGIGFNDSHYPNL
-427 AYPSQ
+427 ADPNQ
-432 PRANANSAYYVAVDR
+432 PRANANSAYYLAVDR
-447 QFWQSDDQG
+447 QFWQSDAQG
-456 SPARG
+456 STARG

-467 AMYAPP
+467 AMYAPS
-473 DVNKVSRYLEVR
+473 DVNKVSRYLELRV
-485 LYAKGLFSSR
+485 YAKGVFSSR
-495 PGDQIAIAATNI
+495 PGDQIAIAATNT
-507 AWSHF
+507 AWSQF

-525 RNSTAIRGRYTARL
+525 RDSTAIWGRYTARL

-553 NPTAITY
+553 NPTTITY

-567 LNVLVSTSI
+567 LNVLVSTSV

>member
-1 MISSPTAIS
+1 MT
-10 PCSWNS
+10 
-16 ISRFLT
+16 RFLT
-22 QHLPGVASE
+22 QRPGLASE
-31 LRANLVGAQSIKASN
+31 LRTNVVGAHSIKASN
-46 KEGKL
+46 KQGKL
-51 RSHARVAMTVRT
+51 SSHAGLAIRVRT
-63 RSAAVLVFSTRSIIS
+63 RPGAAPVFSPRSTMS

-88 AASLVCSSAF
+88 AASLVCISAA
-98 AGAEKISDTRS
+98 AGAENASDTGS
-109 EAPDEAPG
+109 ETSDEASG
-117 PAIQKQS
+117 RAIQKQS

-131 SRRINRTAPLAAPS
+131 SRRINRTAPLAGPS

-152 TPDSRHDRPDK
+152 IPDSRHDRPDK
-163 VAETKPRE
+163 RVETKPPE
-171 KVDPFAKFDHLREKG
+171 KIDPFAKFENLREKG

-200 DKGGVRSALANLGI
+200 DKDGVRSALADLGI
-214 GYVGWTQNSLIDNRM
+214 GYAGWTQNTLIDNRM
-229 PNAAKST
+229 PNASKST

-267 DGQITVGVEQQYWT
+267 DGQITVGAEQQYWT

-291 INTIAYYQTFFDR
+291 INTIAYYETFFDR
-304 TLELKM
+304 KLELKV
-310 GYLGNHDEFLGMNPF
+310 GYLRNHDEFSGMNPF

-330 ILSQAGMSNNSA
+330 TLSQAGMSNNSA
-342 PTPALNVRY
+342 PTPALNVKY

-371 QLAHITENRA
+371 QLAHMSENPT

-400 KNKAAPGLPETWLR
+400 KAKATEGSPETWLR
-414 AGIGFNDSRYPNL
+414 AGIGFNDSHYPNL
-427 AYPSQ
+427 ADPSQ
-432 PRANANSAYYVAVDR
+432 PRANANSAYYFAVDR
-447 QFWQSDDQG
+447 QFWQSDAQG

-467 AMYAPP
+467 AMYAPS
-473 DVNKVSRYLEVR
+473 DVNKVSRYLELCV
-485 LYAKGLFSSR
+485 YAKGLFGSR
-495 PGDQIAIAATNI
+495 PGDQIAIAAT
-507 AWSHF
+507 WSHF

-525 RNSTAIRGRYTARL
+525 RDSTAIWGRYTARL

-553 NPTAITY
+553 NPTTITY
-560 TRQTGHA
+560 SHQTGHA
-567 LNVLVSTSI
+567 LNVLVSTSV

>member
-1 MISSPTAIS
+1 MISSTAIS
-10 PCSWNS
+10 LFSWTS
-16 ISRFLT
+16 VSRFLT
-22 QHLPGVASE
+22 QQLPDIASE
-31 LRANLVGAQSIKASN
+31 LRTNLVGAHSIKASN
-46 KEGKL
+46 KEGNL
-51 RSHARVAMTVRT
+51 TPHAGVAMTVRT
-63 RSAAVLVFSTRSIIS
+63 RSAAAPVFSTRSTMS
-78 QTGLAIAVSC
+78 QTGLALAISL
-88 AASLVCSSAF
+88 AASLVCRPAF
-98 AGAEKISDTRS
+98 AGAEKVSDTRS
-109 EAPDEAPG
+109 EALGEAPG

-163 VAETKPRE
+163 VAETKPPD
-171 KVDPFAKFDHLREKG
+171 KIAPFAKFDNLREKG

-200 DKGGVRSALANLGI
+200 DKGGVRSALADLGI
-214 GYVGWTQNSLIDNRM
+214 GYVGWTQNTLIDNRM

-236 IFNQRYIG
+236 IFDQRYIG

-258 YDLGRFGIP
+258 YDLGRFGVP
-267 DGQITVGVEQQYWT
+267 DGQITVGAEQQYWT

-310 GYLGNHDEFLGMNPF
+310 GYLRNHDEFLGMNPF

-330 ILSQAGMSNNSA
+330 ILAQAGMSNNSA
-342 PTPALNVRY
+342 PTPALNVKY
-351 NLDDRLYN
+351 NLNDRLYN
-359 KISIQRSVSPDG
+359 KISIQRSVSLDG
-371 QLAHITENRA
+371 QLAHMTENPT

-400 KNKAAPGLPETWLR
+400 KAKAAEGLPETWLR
-414 AGIGFNDSRYPNL
+414 AGIGFNDSRYTNL

-432 PRANANSAYYVAVDR
+432 PRANTNSVYYLAADR
-447 QFWQSDDQG
+447 QLWQSDAQG
-456 SPARG
+456 SAARG

-467 AMYAPP
+467 VMYAPS
-473 DVNKVSRYLEVR
+473 DLNKVSRYLEFR

-512 AVDAALAKGDLVH
+512 AVEAASAKGDLVH
-525 RNSTAIRGRYTARL
+525 RDSMAIWGRYTARL

-553 NPTAITY
+553 NPTTITY

-567 LNVLVSTSI
+567 LNVLVSTSV

>member
-1 MISSPTAIS
+1 MT
-10 PCSWNS
+10 
-16 ISRFLT
+16 RFLT
-22 QHLPGVASE
+22 RRLPGVASE
-31 LRANLVGAQSIKASN
+31 PGTNAVGAHFIKASN
-46 KEGKL
+46 MEGTL
-51 RSHARVAMTVRT
+51 TLDVGVAMRVRT
-63 RSAAVLVFSTRSIIS
+63 RSAAAPVFSPRSTMS

-88 AASLVCSSAF
+88 AASLVCSSAS
-98 AGAEKISDTRS
+98 AGAEKASDTRS
-109 EAPDEAPG
+109 ETSDEASG
-117 PAIQKQS
+117 PVIQKQS
-124 GAIISIR
+124 GAIISIGR
-131 SRRINRTAPLAAPS
+131 RRINRTAPLAAPS

-152 TPDSRHDRPDK
+152 IPDSRHDRPDK
-163 VAETKPRE
+163 GAETKPPE
-171 KVDPFAKFDHLREKG
+171 KMAPFAKFDNLREKG

-200 DKGGVRSALANLGI
+200 DKGGVRSALADIGI
-214 GYVGWTQNSLIDNRM
+214 GYVGWTQNTLIDNRM
-229 PNAAKST
+229 PNASKST

-258 YDLGRFGIP
+258 YDLGRFGIA
-267 DGQITVGVEQQYWT
+267 DGQITVGAEQQYWT

-304 TLELKM
+304 KLELKM
-310 GYLGNHDEFLGMNPF
+310 GYLRNHDEFSGMNPF

-342 PTPALNVRY
+342 PTPALNVKY
-351 NLDDRLYN
+351 NLHDRLYT
-359 KISIQRSVSPDG
+359 KISIQRAVSPDG
-371 QLAHITENRA
+371 QLAHMSENPT

-391 ILLLDEFGY
+391 ILLLDETGF

-414 AGIGFNDSRYPNL
+414 AGIAFNDSQYPNL
-427 AYPSQ
+427 ADPSQ

-447 QFWQSDDQG
+447 QFWQADAEG

-467 AMYAPP
+467 AMYAPS
-473 DVNKVSRYLEVR
+473 DVNKVSRYLELR

-495 PGDQIAIAATNI
+495 PGDQIAIAATNT
-507 AWSHF
+507 AWSHL

-525 RNSTAIRGRYTARL
+525 RNSTAIWGRYTARL

-553 NPTAITY
+553 NPTTITY

-567 LNVLVSTSI
+567 LNVLVSTSV

>member
-1 MISSPTAIS
+1 MT
-10 PCSWNS
+10 
-16 ISRFLT
+16 RFLT
-22 QHLPGVASE
+22 QRLPGVASE
-31 LRANLVGAQSIKASN
+31 LRTNVAGAQSIKASN

-51 RSHARVAMTVRT
+51 RSHAGVAMTVRT
-63 RSAAVLVFSTRSIIS
+63 RSAAAPVFTPRSTMS
-78 QTGLAIAVSC
+78 QTGLAMAVSC
-88 AASLVCSSAF
+88 AASLVCSSAV
-98 AGAEKISDTRS
+98 AGADKASDAGS
-109 EAPDEAPG
+109 ETSDEASG

-131 SRRINRTAPLAAPS
+131 SRRLKRAAPLAAPS
-145 APARATN
+145 ASARATN

-163 VAETKPRE
+163 VAETEPPE
-171 KVDPFAKFDHLREKG
+171 KIAPFAKFDNLREKG

-200 DKGGVRSALANLGI
+200 DKGGVRSALADLGI
-214 GYVGWTQNSLIDNRM
+214 GYVGWTQNSLVDNRM
-229 PNAAKST
+229 PNASKST

-267 DGQITVGVEQQYWT
+267 DGQITVGAEQQYWT

-291 INTIAYYQTFFDR
+291 VNTIAYYQTFFDR
-304 TLELKM
+304 KLELKM
-310 GYLGNHDEFLGMNPF
+310 GYLRNHDEFLGMNPF

-342 PTPALNVRY
+342 PTPALNVKY
-351 NLDDRLYN
+351 NLDDRLYT

-371 QLAHITENRA
+371 QLAHMSENPA
-381 GLNWRTANAG
+381 GLNWHTANAG

-400 KNKAAPGLPETWLR
+400 KTKAAPGLPETWLR

-427 AYPSQ
+427 ADPSQ
-432 PRANANSAYYVAVDR
+432 PRANANSAYYVAADR
-447 QFWQSDDQG
+447 QFWQADAEG

-473 DVNKVSRYLEVR
+473 DVNKVSRYLELR
-485 LYAKGLFSSR
+485 LYAKGLFESR
-495 PGDQIAIAATNI
+495 PGDQIAIAATNT
-507 AWSHF
+507 AWSHL

-525 RNSTAIRGRYTARL
+525 RDSTAIWGRYTARL

-553 NPTAITY
+553 NPTTITY

-567 LNVLVSTSI
+567 LNVLVSTSV

>member
-1 MISSPTAIS
+1 MT
-10 PCSWNS
+10 
-16 ISRFLT
+16 RFLT
-22 QHLPGVASE
+22 RRLPGVASE
-31 LRANLVGAQSIKASN
+31 LRTNVAGAQSIKAGN

-51 RSHARVAMTVRT
+51 RSHAGVAMTVRT
-63 RSAAVLVFSTRSIIS
+63 RSAAAPVFTPRSTMS

-88 AASLVCSSAF
+88 AASLVCSSAV
-98 AGAEKISDTRS
+98 AGADKASDAGS
-109 EAPDEAPG
+109 ETSDEASG
-117 PAIQKQS
+117 PAIQKKS

-131 SRRINRTAPLAAPS
+131 SRRINRTAPLAARS

-152 TPDSRHDRPDK
+152 TPDSRHDRPNK
-163 VAETKPRE
+163 VAETEPPE
-171 KVDPFAKFDHLREKG
+171 KVDPFVKFDHLREKG
-186 IWLNIPGPADTIDQ
+186 TWLNIPGPADTIDQ

-214 GYVGWTQNSLIDNRM
+214 GYVGWTQNSLIDNRI
-229 PNAAKST
+229 PNASKST

-244 ESPTFGTVNSMIVT
+244 ESPTFGTVNSMIMT
-258 YDLGRFGIP
+258 YDLGPFGIP

-304 TLELKM
+304 KFELKM
-310 GYLGNHDEFLGMNPF
+310 GYLRNHDEFSGMNPF

-371 QLAHITENRA
+371 QLAHMTENRA

-400 KNKAAPGLPETWLR
+400 KTKATERSPETWLR

-427 AYPSQ
+427 ADPSQ
-432 PRANANSAYYVAVDR
+432 PRADANSAYYVAVDR
-447 QFWQSDDQG
+447 QFWQSDAEG

-467 AMYAPP
+467 AMYAPS
-473 DVNKVSRYLEVR
+473 DVNKVSRYLELR
-485 LYAKGLFSSR
+485 LYAKGLFNSR

-525 RNSTAIRGRYTARL
+525 RDSTSIWGRYTARL

-553 NPTAITY
+553 NPTTITY
-560 TRQTGHA
+560 SRQTGHA
-567 LNVLVSTSI
+567 LNVLVSTSV

>member
-1 MISSPTAIS
+1 MTSSTAIS
-10 PCSWNS
+10 LFSCASV
-16 ISRFLT
+16 SRFLT
-22 QHLPGVASE
+22 QQLPGFATE
-31 LRANLVGAQSIKASN
+31 LRTNLVGAHSIKASN

-51 RSHARVAMTVRT
+51 TPHVGVAMTVRT
-63 RSAAVLVFSTRSIIS
+63 RSAAAPVFSPRSTMS
-78 QTGLAIAVSC
+78 RTGLAIAVSC
-88 AASLVCSSAF
+88 AASLVSGSAV
-98 AGAEKISDTRS
+98 AGAEKASDTGRETS
-109 EAPDEAPG
+109 DEASG

-124 GAIISIR
+124 GATISVR
-131 SRRINRTAPLAAPS
+131 SRRLKRTAPLAARS
-145 APARATN
+145 APAQPINA
-152 TPDSRHDRPDK
+152 PESRHDHPDK
-163 VAETKPRE
+163 VAETRAPE
-171 KVDPFAKFDHLREKG
+171 KIAPFAKFDNLREKG

-200 DKGGVRSALANLGI
+200 DKGGVRSALADLGI

-229 PNAAKST
+229 PNASKST

-258 YDLGRFGIP
+258 YDLGRFGI
-267 DGQITVGVEQQYWT
+267 DGQITVGAEQQYWT

-291 INTIAYYQTFFDR
+291 ISTIAYYQTFFDR
-304 TLELKM
+304 KLELKM
-310 GYLGNHDEFLGMNPF
+310 GYLRNHDEFLGMNPF

-342 PTPALNVRY
+342 PTPALNVKY

-359 KISIQRSVSPDG
+359 KISVQRSVSPDG
-371 QLAHITENRA
+371 QLAHMSENPT

-391 ILLLDEFGY
+391 ILLIDETGF

-414 AGIGFNDSRYPNL
+414 AGIGFNDSHYSNL
-427 AYPSQ
+427 ADPSQ

-447 QFWQSDDQG
+447 QFWQSDAQG

-467 AMYAPP
+467 AMYAPS
-473 DVNKVSRYLEVR
+473 DVNKVSRYLELRV
-485 LYAKGLFSSR
+485 YAKGLFSSR

-512 AVDAALAKGDLVH
+512 AVDAALAKGDLIH
-525 RNSTAIRGRYTARL
+525 RDSTAIWGRYTARL

-553 NPTAITY
+553 NPTTITY
-560 TRQTGHA
+560 SRQTGHA

>member
-1 MISSPTAIS
+1 MT
-10 PCSWNS
+10 
-16 ISRFLT
+16 RFLT
-22 QHLPGVASE
+22 QRLPGVARE
-31 LRANLVGAQSIKASN
+31 LRTNVVGAHSIKASN
-46 KEGKL
+46 KQGKL
-51 RSHARVAMTVRT
+51 RSHAGVATTVRT
-63 RSAAVLVFSTRSIIS
+63 RSAAAPVFSPRSTMS

-88 AASLVCSSAF
+88 AASLVCSSAL
-98 AGAEKISDTRS
+98 AGAEKASDTGS
-109 EAPDEAPG
+109 ETSDEASG

-152 TPDSRHDRPDK
+152 TPDSWHDRPDK
-163 VAETKPRE
+163 VAETKPPE
-171 KVDPFAKFDHLREKG
+171 KIAPFAKFDNLREKG

-200 DKGGVRSALANLGI
+200 DKDRLRSALADLGI
-214 GYVGWTQNSLIDNRM
+214 GYVGWTQNTLIDNRM
-229 PNAAKST
+229 PNASKST

-258 YDLGRFGIP
+258 YDLGRFGIA
-267 DGQITVGVEQQYWT
+267 DGQITVGAEQQYWT

-304 TLELKM
+304 TLELRM
-310 GYLGNHDEFLGMNPF
+310 GYLRNHDEFLGMNPF
-325 GPTPV
+325 GPTPI

-342 PTPALNVRY
+342 PAPALNVKY

-371 QLAHITENRA
+371 QLAHISENPT

-400 KNKAAPGLPETWLR
+400 KAKATEGSPETWLR
-414 AGIGFNDSRYPNL
+414 AGIGFNDSHYPYL
-427 AYPSQ
+427 ADPSQ
-432 PRANANSAYYVAVDR
+432 PRADANSAYYVAVDR
-447 QFWQSDDQG
+447 QFWQSDAQG

-467 AMYAPP
+467 AMYAPS
-473 DVNKVSRYLEVR
+473 DVNKVSRYLELR
-485 LYAKGLFSSR
+485 FYAKGLFNSR
-495 PGDQIAIAATNI
+495 PSDQIAIAATNI

-525 RNSTAIRGRYTARL
+525 RDSTAIWGRYTARL

-553 NPTAITY
+553 NPATITY

-567 LNVLVSTSI
+567 LNVLVSTSV

>member
-1 MISSPTAIS
+1 MT
-10 PCSWNS
+10 
-16 ISRFLT
+16 RFLT
-22 QHLPGVASE
+22 QRLLGVARE
-31 LRANLVGAQSIKASN
+31 LRTNVVGAQSIKASN
-46 KEGKL
+46 KQGKL
-51 RSHARVAMTVRT
+51 RSYAGVAMTVRT
-63 RSAAVLVFSTRSIIS
+63 RSAAAPAFSARSTMS
-78 QTGLAIAVSC
+78 RTGLAIAVSC
-88 AASLVCSSAF
+88 AASLVCSSAV
-98 AGAEKISDTRS
+98 AGAEKASDTGS
-109 EAPDEAPG
+109 ETSDEASG

-131 SRRINRTAPLAAPS
+131 SRRINRTAPLAAHS

-163 VAETKPRE
+163 VAETKPPE
-171 KVDPFAKFDHLREKG
+171 KIAPFAKFDNLREKG

-200 DKGGVRSALANLGI
+200 DKDGVRSALADLGI
-214 GYVGWTQNSLIDNRM
+214 GYAGWTQNTLIDNRM
-229 PNAAKST
+229 PNASKST

-258 YDLGRFGIP
+258 YDLGRFGIA
-267 DGQITVGVEQQYWT
+267 DGQITIGAEQQYWT

-304 TLELKM
+304 KLELKM
-310 GYLGNHDEFLGMNPF
+310 GYLRNHDEFLGMNPF

-342 PTPALNVRY
+342 PTPALNVKY
-351 NLDDRLYN
+351 NLDDRLYT
-359 KISIQRSVSPDG
+359 KISVQRSVSPDG
-371 QLAHITENRA
+371 QLAHMSENPT

-400 KNKAAPGLPETWLR
+400 KTKAAPGLPETWLR
-414 AGIGFNDSRYPNL
+414 AGIGFNDSGYPNL
-427 AYPSQ
+427 ADPSQ

-447 QFWQSDDQG
+447 QFWQSDDEG

-467 AMYAPP
+467 AMYAPS
-473 DVNKVSRYLEVR
+473 DVNKVSRYLELR

-495 PGDQIAIAATNI
+495 PGDQIAIAATNT
-507 AWSHF
+507 AWSHL

-525 RNSTAIRGRYTARL
+525 RNSTAIWGRYTARL

-553 NPTAITY
+553 NPTTITY

-567 LNVLVSTSI
+567 LNVLVSTSV

>member
-1 MISSPTAIS
+1 MT
-10 PCSWNS
+10 
-16 ISRFLT
+16 RFLT
-22 QHLPGVASE
+22 QRLPGIAGE
-31 LRANLVGAQSIKASN
+31 LRTNVVGAHSIKAGN
-46 KEGKL
+46 VEGQL
-51 RSHARVAMTVRT
+51 TPHTGVPMTVRT
-63 RSAAVLVFSTRSIIS
+63 RSAAAPVFSTRSIMS

-88 AASLVCSSAF
+88 AASLVCSSAL
-98 AGAEKISDTRS
+98 AGAEKAS
-109 EAPDEAPG
+109 EAPGETPG

-124 GAIISIR
+124 GATISVR
-131 SRRINRTAPLAAPS
+131 SRWLKRTEPLAAPS
-145 APARATN
+145 APARAIN

-163 VAETKPRE
+163 VAETKPPE
-171 KVDPFAKFDHLREKG
+171 KIAPFAKFDNLREKG

-200 DKGGVRSALANLGI
+200 DRGGVRSALANLGI
-214 GYVGWTQNSLIDNRM
+214 GYVGWTQISLIDNRM
-229 PNAAKST
+229 PSASKST

-244 ESPTFGTVNSMIVT
+244 ESPTFGTVNSVIVT

-267 DGQITVGVEQQYWT
+267 DGQITVGAEQQYWT

-304 TLELKM
+304 KLELKM
-310 GYLGNHDEFLGMNPF
+310 GYLRNHDEFLGMNPF

-342 PTPALNVRY
+342 PTPALNVKY

-371 QLAHITENRA
+371 QLAHMTENPTA
-381 GLNWRTANAG
+381 LNWRTANAG

-400 KNKAAPGLPETWLR
+400 KAKATEGSPETWLR

-427 AYPSQ
+427 AYPTQ
-432 PRANANSAYYVAVDR
+432 PRANANSAYYVAVDK
-447 QFWQSDDQG
+447 QFWQSDAEG

-467 AMYAPP
+467 AMYAPS
-473 DVNKVSRYLEVR
+473 DVNKASRYLELR

-525 RNSTAIRGRYTARL
+525 RDSTAIWGRYTARL

-553 NPTAITY
+553 HPTTITY

-567 LNVLVSTSI
+567 LNVLVSTSV

>member
-1 MISSPTAIS
+1 MT
-10 PCSWNS
+10 
-16 ISRFLT
+16 RFLT
-22 QHLPGVASE
+22 QQLSGVASE
-31 LRANLVGAQSIKASN
+31 LRTNVVGAQSIKASS
-46 KEGKL
+46 KEGQL
-51 RSHARVAMTVRT
+51 RSHAGVAMTVRT
-63 RSAAVLVFSTRSIIS
+63 RSAAAPVFSPRSTMS

-88 AASLVCSSAF
+88 AASLACSSAL
-98 AGAEKISDTRS
+98 AGAEKASDTGS
-109 EAPDEAPG
+109 ETSDWASG

-124 GAIISIR
+124 GATISVR
-131 SRRINRTAPLAAPS
+131 SRRLKRTAPLATRS
-145 APARATN
+145 APAQRINA
-152 TPDSRHDRPDK
+152 PESRHDRPDK
-163 VAETKPRE
+163 VAETRAPE
-171 KVDPFAKFDHLREKG
+171 KIAPFAKFDNLREKG

-200 DKGGVRSALANLGI
+200 DKGGVRSALADLGI
-214 GYVGWTQNSLIDNRM
+214 GYVGWTQNSSIDNRM
-229 PNAAKST
+229 PNASKST

-258 YDLGRFGIP
+258 YDLGRFGIA
-267 DGQITVGVEQQYWT
+267 DGQITVGAEQQYWT
-281 WKPAGPDRVG
+281 WKPAGPDRLG

-304 TLELKM
+304 KLELKM
-310 GYLGNHDEFLGMNPF
+310 GYLRNHDEFSGMNPF

-342 PTPALNVRY
+342 PTPALNVKY

-371 QLAHITENRA
+371 QLAHMSENPT

-391 ILLLDEFGY
+391 ILLFDETGF
-400 KNKAAPGLPETWLR
+400 KNKAAPGSPETWLR

-432 PRANANSAYYVAVDR
+432 PRANANSAYYVAVDK
-447 QFWQSDDQG
+447 QFWQFDAEG

-467 AMYAPP
+467 AMYAPS
-473 DVNKVSRYLEVR
+473 DVNKASRYLELR

-525 RNSTAIRGRYTARL
+525 RDSTAIWGRYTARL

-553 NPTAITY
+553 NPTTITY
-560 TRQTGHA
+560 SRQTGHA
-567 LNVLVSTSI
+567 LNVLVSTSV

>member
-1 MISSPTAIS
+1 MT
-10 PCSWNS
+10 
-16 ISRFLT
+16 RFLT
-22 QHLPGVASE
+22 RRLPGVASE
-31 LRANLVGAQSIKASN
+31 LRTNVVGAQAIKASN
-46 KEGKL
+46 KEVKL
-51 RSHARVAMTVRT
+51 RSHAGVAMTVRT
-63 RSAAVLVFSTRSIIS
+63 RSAAAPIFSPRSIMS
-78 QTGLAIAVSC
+78 QTGLVVAILL
-88 AASLVCSSAF
+88 AASLVCSSAL
-98 AGAEKISDTRS
+98 AGAEKGSDTGS
-109 EAPDEAPG
+109 EAPGETPG

-124 GAIISIR
+124 GATISIR
-131 SRRINRTAPLAAPS
+131 SRRTNRTAPLAAPS

-163 VAETKPRE
+163 VAETKPPE
-171 KVDPFAKFDHLREKG
+171 KIAPFAKFDNLREKG

-214 GYVGWTQNSLIDNRM
+214 GYVGWTQSSLIDNRM
-229 PNAAKST
+229 PSASKST

-267 DGQITVGVEQQYWT
+267 DGQITVGAEQQYWT

-310 GYLGNHDEFLGMNPF
+310 GYLRNHDEFLGMNPF
-325 GPTPV
+325 GPTPI
-330 ILSQAGMSNNSA
+330 ILSQVGMSTNSA
-342 PTPALNVRY
+342 PMPALNVKY

-371 QLAHITENRA
+371 QLAHMSENPT

-400 KNKAAPGLPETWLR
+400 KTKATEGSPETWLR
-414 AGIGFNDSRYPNL
+414 AGIGFNDSHYPNL
-427 AYPSQ
+427 ADPSQ

-447 QFWQSDDQG
+447 QFWQSDAQG

-467 AMYAPP
+467 AMYAPS
-473 DVNKVSRYLEVR
+473 DVNKVSRYLELRV
-485 LYAKGLFSSR
+485 YAKGLFSSR

-525 RNSTAIRGRYTARL
+525 RNSAAIWGRYTARL

-553 NPTAITY
+553 NPTTITY
-560 TRQTGHA
+560 SRQTGHA
-567 LNVLVSTSI
+567 LNVLVSTSV

>member
-1 MISSPTAIS
+1 M
-10 PCSWNS
+10 
-16 ISRFLT
+16 SRFLT
-22 QHLPGVASE
+22 QQLPGVARE
-31 LRANLVGAQSIKASN
+31 LRTNLVGAHSIKASN
-46 KEGKL
+46 MEGKL
-51 RSHARVAMTVRT
+51 TPRAGMTMTVRT
-63 RSAAVLVFSTRSIIS
+63 RSAAAPVFSTRSTML
-78 QTGLAIAVSC
+78 QTGFAIAAFC
-88 AASLVCSSAF
+88 AASLVCSSALE
-98 AGAEKISDTRS
+98 GAENTSNTRS

-124 GAIISIR
+124 GATISVR
-131 SRRINRTAPLAAPS
+131 SHQLKRTAPLVARSAAAQPIN
-145 APARATN
+145 APA
-152 TPDSRHDRPDK
+152 SRHDRPDK
-163 VAETKPRE
+163 AATTRPPE
-171 KVDPFAKFDHLREKG
+171 KIDPFAKFDNLREKG

-200 DKGGVRSALANLGI
+200 DKGGVRSALADLGI

-229 PNAAKST
+229 PNASKST
-236 IFNQRYIG
+236 TFNQRYIG
-244 ESPTFGTVNSMIVT
+244 ESPTFSTVNSMIVT

-267 DGQITVGVEQQYWT
+267 DGQITVGAEQQYWT

-304 TLELKM
+304 KLELKM
-310 GYLGNHDEFLGMNPF
+310 GYLRNHDEFVGMNPF
-325 GPTPV
+325 GPTPI

-342 PTPALNVRY
+342 PTPALNVKY

-371 QLAHITENRA
+371 QLAHMTENPT

-400 KNKAAPGLPETWLR
+400 KNKAAVGLPETWLR

-427 AYPSQ
+427 AYPIQ

-447 QFWQSDDQG
+447 QFWQSDAQG

-467 AMYAPP
+467 AMYAPS

-512 AVDAALAKGDLVH
+512 AVNAALAKGDLVH
-525 RNSTAIRGRYTARL
+525 RDSTAIRGRYTARL
-539 APGVYATLGLLYIN
+539 APGVYATLALLYIN

>member
-1 MISSPTAIS
+1 MISSTAIS
-10 PCSWNS
+10 LFSWTS
-16 ISRFLT
+16 VSRFLT
-22 QHLPGVASE
+22 QQLPGFASK
-31 LRANLVGAQSIKASN
+31 LRTNLVGAYSIKASN
-46 KEGKL
+46 MEANLTPDVG
-51 RSHARVAMTVRT
+51 VAMRVRT
-63 RSAAVLVFSTRSIIS
+63 RSAAAPVFSAQSTMW
-78 QTGLAIAVSC
+78 QTGLAVAVAF
-88 AASLVCSSAF
+88 AASLVCGSAV
-98 AGAEKISDTRS
+98 AGAEKASETGRETSDDAS
-109 EAPDEAPG
+109 G

-124 GAIISIR
+124 DATISVR
-131 SRRINRTAPLAAPS
+131 SRRLKRTAPLAARS

-152 TPDSRHDRPDK
+152 TPNSRHDRPDK
-163 VAETKPRE
+163 VAETKPPE
-171 KVDPFAKFDHLREKG
+171 KIAPFAKFDNLREKG
-186 IWLNIPGPADTIDQ
+186 IWPNIPGPADTIDQ
-200 DKGGVRSALANLGI
+200 DNGAVRSALADLGI

-229 PNAAKST
+229 PNASKST

-258 YDLGRFGIP
+258 YDLGRFGIA
-267 DGQITVGVEQQYWT
+267 DGQITVGAEQQYWI

-304 TLELKM
+304 KLELKM
-310 GYLGNHDEFLGMNPF
+310 GYLRNHDEFLGMNPF

-342 PTPALNVRY
+342 PSPALNVRY

-371 QLAHITENRA
+371 QLAHMSENPT

-400 KNKAAPGLPETWLR
+400 KAKAAEGSPETWLR

-427 AYPSQ
+427 ADPSQ
-432 PRANANSAYYVAVDR
+432 PRADTNSAYYVAMDR
-447 QFWQSDDQG
+447 QFWQSDAQG

-467 AMYAPP
+467 AMYAPS
-473 DVNKVSRYLEVR
+473 DVNKVSRYLELRV
-485 LYAKGLFSSR
+485 YAKGLFSSR

-525 RNSTAIRGRYTARL
+525 RDSTAIWGRYTARL

-553 NPTAITY
+553 NPTTITY
-560 TRQTGHA
+560 SRRTGHA
-567 LNVLVSTSI
+567 LNVLVSTSV